1 LDYTKDNP
9 KILSESDL
17 LKVIKTQWYCYFS
30 DINLLIL
37 TDSQFIS
44 QVFPQSHFDE
54 YAFRYLVETQNE
66 CYIIWEK
73 EERKPEKLFRVLID
87 STW

>member
-1 LDYTKDNP
+1 L
-9 KILSESDL
+9 
-17 LKVIKTQWYCYFS
+17 S

-54 YAFRYLVETQNE
+54 YTFRYLVETQNA
-66 CYIIWEK
+66 CYHISEQSEK
-73 EERKPEKLFRVLID
+73 KSEKLFRVVID
-87 STW
+87 ST